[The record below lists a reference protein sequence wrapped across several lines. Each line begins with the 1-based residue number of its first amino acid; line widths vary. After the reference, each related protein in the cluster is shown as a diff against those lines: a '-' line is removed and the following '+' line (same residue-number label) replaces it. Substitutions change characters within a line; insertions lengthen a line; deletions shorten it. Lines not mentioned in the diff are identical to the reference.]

1 MTTRNTIHHKLEIVS
16 RVRLTVN
23 DVPTHRTHTQV
34 TTKVTILQSHTQSVS
49 ITVDST
55 STQVERVMTHVATTR
70 SWATTSS
77 QGKDTQPENN
87 QPAGGTR
94 HQRPHV
100 RHDHGSNDDGEHDV
114 ETRTATVLLT
124 GARNSSEHEQGWL
137 RDTRV
142 VRNNVSEW
150 TRHRKLSAGDS
161 EINHCS
167 SGHTRT
173 TH

>member
-1 MTTRNTIHHKLEIVS
+1 MCQRTE
-16 RVRLTVN
+16 
-23 DVPTHRTHTQV
+23 PT
-34 TTKVTILQSHTQSVS
+34 KLQSHTQLASK
-49 ITVDST
+49 TVDST
-55 STQVERVMTHVATTR
+55 STQVERMMTHVATTR

-77 QGKDTQPENN
+77 QGNDTQPVDS

-94 HQRPHV
+94 H
-100 RHDHGSNDDGEHDV
+100 HDHTFDTTTVVTTTVSSNV
-114 ETRTATVLLT
+114 ETRTATVLLSA
-124 GARNSSEHEQGWL
+124 ARNSSEHEQGWL
-137 RDTRV
+137 RNTRV

-173 TH
+173 TR

>member
-1 MTTRNTIHHKLEIVS
+1 MTRNTIHHKLEIVS

-23 DVPTHRTHTQV
+23 NVPTHRTHTQV
-34 TTKVTILQSHTQSVS
+34 TTKVTKLQSHTQSVS
-49 ITVDST
+49 KTVNST
-55 STQVERVMTHVATTR
+55 STQVEWLMAHVATTR

-77 QGKDTQPENN
+77 QGNDTQPVDG
-87 QPAGGTR
+87 QPTGGTR
-94 HQRPHV
+94 HQRPHI
-100 RHDHGSNDDGEHDV
+100 RHDHGSNDDGERDV
-114 ETRTATVLLT
+114 EPRTATVLLSA
-124 GARNSSEHEQGWL
+124 ARNSSEHEQGWL

-161 EINHCS
+161 EINHGS

>member
-1 MTTRNTIHHKLEIVS
+1 M
-16 RVRLTVN
+16 
-23 DVPTHRTHTQV
+23 PTHRTHTQV
-34 TTKVTILQSHTQSVS
+34 TTKVTKLQTHTQLASK
-49 ITVDST
+49 TVDST
-55 STQVERVMTHVATTR
+55 STQVERLMAPVATTR

-77 QGKDTQPENN
+77 QGNDTQPENS
-87 QPAGGTR
+87 QPASGTR
-94 HQRPHV
+94 HQRPHDTTTV
-100 RHDHGSNDDGEHDV
+100 VTTTVSANV
-114 ETRTATVLLT
+114 ETRTATVLLSA
-124 GARNSSEHEQGWL
+124 ARNSSEHEQGWL

-161 EINHCS
+161 EINHGS